1 MTTARGGRIM
11 PPSRAEHR
19 ERKNHRRRKAEHEAY
34 CYHDDVRDVHGYD
47 VHVHVSS
54 RRKRSSAFRKLF
66 DGLKKP
72 MCEQAAGRSHDR
84 PAVFYFVSERSR
96 GSTVLPGGNT
106 PILPQ
111 SPCQYTK
118 YCLRPFHCLDAFPLR
133 QNCCASFLAGEERRT
148 SPTANRY
155 GTL

>member
-1 MTTARGGRIM
+1 M

-19 ERKNHRRRKAEHEAY
+19 ERKNHRRMKAEHEEY

-72 MCEQAAGRSHDR
+72 MCER
-84 PAVFYFVSERSR
+84 AVERS
-96 GSTVLPGGNT
+96 SDLPLLFVLLMYRRSGRAAV
-106 PILPQ
+106 
-111 SPCQYTK
+111 
-118 YCLRPFHCLDAFPLR
+118 LR
-133 QNCCASFLAGEERRT
+133 
-148 SPTANRY
+148 
-155 GTL
+155 